1 MLRYIRTVRLDLVVQ
16 RDAQKQIQWSVY
28 VQQKR
33 PHCRSEE
40 DEPDS
45 TIGLLA
51 SWLMLQTP
59 GGNMIP
65 TLSFPP
71 TFSQP
76 RCKLKKKKN
85 VENILI
91 LFICALSLS
100 VFLSLSLLLFVYIF
114 CISRSTVLFD
124 WWDIWVED
132 TYLPRHLRFAPWVCD
147 LNLLIFWSDP
157 KWRWPSKF
165 GAAHP
170 LMVYFDCE
178 SFFDNSLRTKIFLQ
192 KINYGVLHVKIFKG
206 LKKKNY
212 QIQVKKITVKV
223 CRQRIN
229 SSKLL

>member
-76 RCKLKKKKN
+76 RCKLKKKKKKRRKASHP
-85 VENILI
+85 VHLCS
-91 LFICALSLS
+91 LALCIS
-100 VFLSLSLLLFVYIF
+100 LSLSLII
-114 CISRSTVLFD
+114 CIYFLHITINRLVRLMRHMSRGYVLAATPAVCSLSLWFKPV
-124 WWDIWVED
+124 DILEWPQVEVA
-132 TYLPRHLRFAPWVCD
+132 F
-147 LNLLIFWSDP
+147 
-157 KWRWPSKF
+157 
-165 GAAHP
+165 
-170 LMVYFDCE
+170 
-178 SFFDNSLRTKIFLQ
+178 
-192 KINYGVLHVKIFKG
+192 
-206 LKKKNY
+206 
-212 QIQVKKITVKV
+212 
-223 CRQRIN
+223 
-229 SSKLL
+229 